1 MNNRAG
7 DAKATVSGTILHDLK
22 RIAQT
27 QRKLSDALDQLYVDL
42 VEELGHDK
50 ETVKETDTKEHSGI
64 PWTSPGG
71 ATLDTRTDHG
81 SNTPAGGLTAG

>member
-1 MNNRAG
+1 MINRAG

-42 VEELGHDK
+42 VEETGHDE
-50 ETVKETDTKEHSGI
+50 ETLKKADTEEHS
-64 PWTSPGG
+64 WYSWSSPSG
-71 ATLDTRTDHG
+71 ATSDTRTDHG
-81 SNTPAGGLTAG
+81 SDTTDSSIPAG